1 MNPLPGTNLAVD
13 IVKTEGEE
21 WRFGC
26 FGGGVA
32 NVIAEGTP
40 EAYSAWIVALLEVSG
55 WGVWVVGEWE
65 GGVGV
70 GEEWREGWHCIV
82 GDKVMIRLGLGR
94 STPSHTRSGRF
105 LILFSGLPPLL
116 GSLVVFIITITI
128 HPIGVRNDEDLK
140 KITTNVLM
148 EFVHFIH
155 VCGNG

>member
-1 MNPLPGTNLAVD
+1 
-13 IVKTEGEE
+13 
-21 WRFGC
+21 
-26 FGGGVA
+26 
-32 NVIAEGTP
+32 
-40 EAYSAWIVALLEVSG
+40 
-55 WGVWVVGEWE
+55 
-65 GGVGV
+65 
-70 GEEWREGWHCIV
+70 
-82 GDKVMIRLGLGR
+82 MIRLGLGR